1 MRGGV
6 VLGRAGPAERRERG
20 ALHPREEGDGRDDAA
35 DRGGHRGRGPLVATR
50 PPPALGPEENDEEVV
65 EVQIPAGEEDARSE
79 SFNEGKYLVYVN
91 KKLSTLAT

>member
-1 MRGGV
+1 M
-6 VLGRAGPAERRERG
+6 
-20 ALHPREEGDGRDDAA
+20 
-35 DRGGHRGRGPLVATR
+35 ATR

-91 KKLSTLAT
+91 KKLSTFATASQIFKHDVRDSPPSKGGDRSDGRRRGVLRRR

>member
-1 MRGGV
+1 M
-6 VLGRAGPAERRERG
+6 
-20 ALHPREEGDGRDDAA
+20 
-35 DRGGHRGRGPLVATR
+35 ATR

-65 EVQIPAGEEDARSE
+65 EVRIPAGEEDARSE